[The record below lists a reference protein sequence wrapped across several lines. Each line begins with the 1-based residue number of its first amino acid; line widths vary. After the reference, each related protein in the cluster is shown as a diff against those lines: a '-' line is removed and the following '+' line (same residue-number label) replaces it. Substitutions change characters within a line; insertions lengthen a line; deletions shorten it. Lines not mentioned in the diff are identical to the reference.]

1 MSIKLRYIAPLFA
14 LGAIAAA
21 ITTSADASAG
31 SVRTCADGGGATT
44 CQSPGNVEIH
54 ADPPV
59 IQPPLIYGPF
69 SSPLPFLFD

>member
-21 ITTSADASAG
+21 ITTAADASAG
-31 SVRTCADGGGATT
+31 VRTCADGGGSTT

-59 IQPPLIYGPF
+59 IRPPLIYGPF